1 MNEDLVLLKSAS
13 VQVAEQKV
21 KIAEKIKTAVNL
33 ALGTNAVD
41 YVSVEVS
48 KENIIFQLVGKL

>member
-21 KIAEKIKTAVNL
+21 KIAEKIRTAVNS
-33 ALGTNAVD
+33 ALGTNAVN

-48 KENIIFQLVGKL
+48 KEKIVFQLMGKL